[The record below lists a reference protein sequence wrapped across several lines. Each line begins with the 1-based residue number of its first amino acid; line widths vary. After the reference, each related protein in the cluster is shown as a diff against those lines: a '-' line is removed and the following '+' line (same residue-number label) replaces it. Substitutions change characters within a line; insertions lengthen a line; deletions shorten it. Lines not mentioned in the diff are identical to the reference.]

1 MLELSDRQFWTVVHG
16 LVLGTIFLLL
26 FGGGLAGLWSLRPGF
41 LTTAGVQE
49 RMRRLRIGMWAM
61 AATAWA
67 TVITGTW
74 IVYPWYREAL
84 AVQGEDDYAG
94 CAGAVLPTWTC
105 SPATSSNRTCRVTRV
120 LAQLQDGVEG
130 AHRVGRAVPGD
141 GGRVHRRV
149 LRGEAHQA
157 TLAASGDNRHVR
169 RGVRRGGHR
178 RFLRCFL
185 NKIAPIV

>member
-1 MLELSDRQFWTVVHG
+1 MFDLSDRQFWTVVHG

-74 IVYPWYREAL
+74 IVYPDYREQVPTSPRSILLADPATEAWHTFGMEWKEHVAWLSPMLATVVAFIVLYYGVAL
-84 AVQGEDDYAG
+84 ARNDRLRRTAMTLFILAFAIAAV
-94 CAGAVLPTWTC
+94 AGAF
-105 SPATSSNRTCRVTRV
+105 
-120 LAQLQDGVEG
+120 G
-130 AHRVGRAVPGD
+130 ALITKA
-141 GGRVHRRV
+141 
-149 LRGEAHQA
+149 
-157 TLAASGDNRHVR
+157 
-169 RGVRRGGHR
+169 
-178 RFLRCFL
+178 
-185 NKIAPIV
+185 APIQ